1 MSRGKPFEPGNS
13 FGRAAAKGSRNKSTT
28 AALALLGEHA
38 EALMKKCIAEA
49 LKGNMI
55 AMRLCM
61 ERILPALQEPAIKF
75 KTGPTSTCAEVGQ
88 VQDTIL
94 HEVSK
99 GRIVPQQRETV
110 VNMLDAKRRSIEA
123 AQLRVLEE
131 RLLAAESG
139 MNEDPEQ
146 DSNIFFLEDNAA

>member
-13 FGRAAAKGSRNKSTT
+13 FGRGRPKGSRNKSTA

-55 AMRLCM
+55 AMRLCI
-61 ERILPALQEPAIKF
+61 ERILPALQEGTIKF
-75 KTGPTSTCAEVGQ
+75 KIGPTRTSEEVGQ

-94 HEVSK
+94 QDVSK
-99 GRIVPQQRETV
+99 GRIVPEQGAIV
-110 VNMLDAKRRSIEA
+110 VNILEGKRK
-123 AQLRVLEE
+123 VLETTGVE
-131 RLLAAESG
+131 ARLSALESQRD
-139 MNEDPEQ
+139 NDSKPDPGKMV
-146 DSNIFFLEDNAA
+146 FLEEDAA